1 MPLKLPHSLRTRLIA
16 LTIVVEIVMISAI
29 VWNSQRLTEEHLV
42 RQFDL
47 RRAEIS
53 LLLQAALGPA
63 MAQRDYAAV
72 ADTLVNAQRLQ
83 GLVSLVMVDESGEQ
97 IAAANAESDSPIDSV
112 REFDIPIVVE
122 KRSYGRLKAGID
134 LRFLEEAR
142 REILLQN
149 IALALVGIL
158 ASSLVLGAIAMWLTR
173 RLGLLA
179 EASDALAAG
188 RSFSP
193 LRGSSNDDIGQVI
206 NAFNDMAQTIER
218 RVQDLR
224 DAEARQRNLVA
235 AVDAERSRL
244 DALLSAMRLGL
255 VFVDQNE
262 RICYLNPAFAR
273 LWAVSLDGH
282 LANLPLHDL
291 RQWLD
296 PALGESMRSRLFAG
310 DGTSSE
316 LILADG
322 RIVTQQGMAV
332 ASTGG
337 NELGQLWIFED
348 ITSERQISEHLVF
361 MAERDPLTG
370 LANRARFTA
379 ELERLANRFL
389 RDPSQRG
396 AVLYFDLDEFK
407 AINDSFGHRAGDN
420 VLVRTADAVG
430 RLIRSDELFAR
441 LGGDEFA
448 IVAPGADRKGA
459 EAMAERV
466 VKALSALSFE
476 FEGRRFGLTSSLGVA
491 LLPEHANSVEELVSH
506 ADAAMYQAKRSG
518 KNCWRTYRPDLDESA
533 QVLNQLG
540 WNEKIQSAINED
552 RLVLHFQGVHSAS
565 TRQVSHYEALVRM
578 IDPDDPDA
586 LLLPGS
592 FIPAAERTGRIVD
605 IDRWVIRA
613 AIGKLAGMPGLPAL
627 AVNVSARSFDD
638 PTLAGKIRELLNEFG
653 VEPRRLIIELTETAA
668 LANIGD
674 SERFIDDLRKLGCT
688 VCLDDFGVGF
698 SSFAYL
704 KHLSADVLKIDGMF
718 IRNLLANREDQV
730 FVRAIVEVARG
741 LGKKTVAEFVGDAQ
755 TLALLV
761 EIGVDYA
768 QGYYL
773 SFPIAEISA
782 P

>member
-16 LTIVVEIVMISAI
+16 LTVVVEIVMISAI

-42 RQFDL
+42 RQFEL

-63 MAQRDYAAV
+63 MVQRDYAAV
-72 ADTLVNAQRLQ
+72 SDILANAQQLQ
-83 GLVSLVMVDESGEQ
+83 GLVYLVMLDENGQ
-97 IAAANAESDSPIDSV
+97 RIASANAEHAVAVDAM
-112 REFDIPIVVE
+112 REFDIPITLVM
-122 KRSYGRLKAGID
+122 RSYGRLKVGID

-149 IALALVGIL
+149 VALALVGIL
-158 ASSLVLGAIAMWLTR
+158 ASSLALGGIALWLTR
-173 RLGLLA
+173 RLAFLA
-179 EASDALAAG
+179 EASNDLAEG
-188 RSFSP
+188 RSFKP
-193 LRGSSNDDIGQVI
+193 LRGSNDDIGQVI
-206 NAFNDMAQTIER
+206 NAFNGMAQTIER

-224 DAEARQRNLVA
+224 DAESRQRSLVA
-235 AVDAERSRL
+235 TVDAERSRL

-255 VFVDQNE
+255 VFVDQDE
-262 RICYLNPAFAR
+262 RICYLNPAFAS
-273 LWAVSLDGH
+273 LWSVSLDGH
-282 LANLPLHDL
+282 LANLPLADL
-291 RQWLD
+291 HKWLQTV
-296 PALGESMRSRLFAG
+296 LTESARDTLFTG
-310 DGTSSE
+310 DGTSIE
-316 LILADG
+316 LALADG
-322 RIVTQQGMAV
+322 RTITQQSVGVTSA
-332 ASTGG
+332 AGL
-337 NELGQLWIFED
+337 ELGRLWIFED
-348 ITSERQISEHLVF
+348 VTSERQIAEHLTF

-370 LANRARFTA
+370 LANRARFSA
-379 ELERLANRFL
+379 ELERLVGRFQ
-389 RDPSQRG
+389 RDPSQCG

-407 AINDSFGHRAGDN
+407 AINDTFGHRAGDN
-420 VLVRTADAVG
+420 VLVRTADAIG
-430 RLIRSDELFAR
+430 RLIRNDELFAR

-448 IVAPGADRKGA
+448 IVAPGADSQGA
-459 EAMAERV
+459 QAMAERI
-466 VKALSALSFE
+466 VKALSGLSFE
-476 FEGRRFGLTSSLGVA
+476 FDGQRFGLTSSLGVA
-491 LLPEHANSVEELVSH
+491 LIPGHADTVEELVSH

-518 KNCWRTYRPDLDESA
+518 KNCWRFYRPDLDESA
-533 QVLNQLG
+533 HVLSQLG
-540 WNEKIQSAINED
+540 WNEKIQAALNEN
-552 RLVLHFQGVHSAS
+552 RFVLHYQGVHL
-565 TRQVSHYEALVRM
+565 TTNREVSHYEALVRM
-578 IDPDDPDA
+578 IDPDYPDE

-613 AIGKLAGMPGLPAL
+613 AIGKLAERPDLPAL

-638 PTLAGKIRELLNEFG
+638 PTLARSISSLLNEFH

-741 LGKKTVAEFVGDAQ
+741 LGKKTVAEFVGDAP
-755 TLALLV
+755 TLALLG

-782 P
+782 S